1 MLKKLLLY
9 TLIYVV
15 ISFLM
20 SYSEIQCALNGEE
33 LCWYNLIGK
42 YFIFL
47 LLIYIYDRL
56 IKPRIFRK
64 DERKD

>member
-20 SYSEIQCALNGEE
+20 SYDEILCALNGEE

-42 YFIFL
+42 FVIFMI
-47 LLIYIYDRL
+47 LIMLFDQF
-56 IKPRIFRK
+56 IKPKIFKR
-64 DERKD
+64 

>member
-1 MLKKLLLY
+1 MLKKFLLY

-20 SYSEIQCALNGEE
+20 SYNEIQCALNGEE

-42 YFIFL
+42 YLIFL
-47 LLIYIYDRL
+47 LLLYIYDRL
-56 IKPRIFRK
+56 IKPRIFK
-64 DERKD
+64 KQKQ

>member
-9 TLIYVV
+9 TLIYIV

-20 SYSEIQCALNGEE
+20 SYNEIQCAINGEE

-42 YFIFL
+42 YLIFL
-47 LLIYIYDRL
+47 LLLYIYDRL
-56 IKPRIFRK
+56 IKPRIFK
-64 DERKD
+64 KQKQ

>member
-1 MLKKLLLY
+1 MLKKILLY

-20 SYSEIQCALNGEE
+20 SYNEIQCALNGEE

-42 YFIFL
+42 YLIFL
-47 LLIYIYDRL
+47 LLLYIYDKL
-56 IKPRIFRK
+56 IKPRIFK
-64 DERKD
+64 KQNQ

>member
-1 MLKKLLLY
+1 MLKKFLLY

-20 SYSEIQCALNGEE
+20 SYDEIQCAVNGEE

-42 YFIFL
+42 YLIFL
-47 LLIYIYDRL
+47 LLLYIYDRL
-56 IKPRIFRK
+56 IKPRIFK
-64 DERKD
+64 KQKQ

>member
-9 TLIYVV
+9 TIIYVV

-20 SYSEIQCALNGEE
+20 SYDEIQCAINGEE

-42 YFIFL
+42 YLIFL
-47 LLIYIYDRL
+47 LLLYIYDRL
-56 IKPRIFRK
+56 IKPRIFK
-64 DERKD
+64 KQKQ

>member
-20 SYSEIQCALNGEE
+20 SYDEILCALNGEE
-33 LCWYNLIGK
+33 FCWYNLIGK
-42 YFIFL
+42 FIIFMI
-47 LLIYIYDRL
+47 LIMLFDQF
-56 IKPRIFRK
+56 IKPKIFKR
-64 DERKD
+64 

>member
-20 SYSEIQCALNGEE
+20 SYNEIQCALKGEE

>member
-20 SYSEIQCALNGEE
+20 SYDEILCALNGEE
-33 LCWYNLIGK
+33 FCWYNLIGK
-42 YFIFL
+42 FVIFMI
-47 LLIYIYDRL
+47 LIMLFDQF
-56 IKPRIFRK
+56 IKPKIFKR
-64 DERKD
+64 

>member
-20 SYSEIQCALNGEE
+20 SYNEIQCALSGEA

-42 YFIFL
+42 FIIFMI
-47 LLIYIYDRL
+47 LIMLFDQF
-56 IKPRIFRK
+56 IKPKIFKR
-64 DERKD
+64 

>member
-1 MLKKLLLY
+1 MLKKFLLY

-20 SYSEIQCALNGEE
+20 SYNEIQCGLNGEE

-42 YFIFL
+42 YLIFL
-47 LLIYIYDRL
+47 LLLYIYDRL
-56 IKPRIFRK
+56 IKPRIFK
-64 DERKD
+64 KQKQ

>member
-1 MLKKLLLY
+1 MLKKFLLY

-20 SYSEIQCALNGEE
+20 SYNEIQCAINGEE

-42 YFIFL
+42 YLIFL
-47 LLIYIYDRL
+47 LLLYIYDRL
-56 IKPRIFRK
+56 IKPRIFK
-64 DERKD
+64 KQKQ

>member
-1 MLKKLLLY
+1 MLKKFLLY

-20 SYSEIQCALNGEE
+20 SYNEIQCAVNGEE

-42 YFIFL
+42 YLIFL
-47 LLIYIYDRL
+47 LLLYVYDRL
-56 IKPRIFRK
+56 IKPRIFK
-64 DERKD
+64 KQKQ

>member
-1 MLKKLLLY
+1 MLKKFLLY

-20 SYSEIQCALNGEE
+20 SYDEIQCALNGEE

-42 YFIFL
+42 YLIFL
-47 LLIYIYDRL
+47 LLLYIYDRL
-56 IKPRIFRK
+56 IKPRIFK
-64 DERKD
+64 K

>member
-20 SYSEIQCALNGEE
+20 SYNEIQCALNGEE

-42 YFIFL
+42 YLIFL
-47 LLIYIYDRL
+47 LLRYIYDRL
-56 IKPRIFRK
+56 IKPRIFK
-64 DERKD
+64 KQKQ

>member
-1 MLKKLLLY
+1 MLKKFLLY

-20 SYSEIQCALNGEE
+20 SYNEIQCALNGEE

-42 YFIFL
+42 YLIFL
-47 LLIYIYDRL
+47 LLLYIYDRL
-56 IKPRIFRK
+56 IKPRIFSK
-64 DERKD
+64 NERKD

>member
-9 TLIYVV
+9 TLIYVL

-20 SYSEIQCALNGEE
+20 SYNEIQCALNGEE

-42 YFIFL
+42 YLIFL
-47 LLIYIYDRL
+47 LLLYIYDRL
-56 IKPRIFRK
+56 IKPRIFK
-64 DERKD
+64 KQNQ

>member
-20 SYSEIQCALNGEE
+20 SHNEIQCAFNGEE

-42 YFIFL
+42 FIIFI
-47 LLIYIYDRL
+47 LLIMLFDQF
-56 IKPRIFRK
+56 IKPKIFKR
-64 DERKD
+64 

>member
-1 MLKKLLLY
+1 MLKKILLY

-20 SYSEIQCALNGEE
+20 SYNEIQCAVNGEE

-42 YFIFL
+42 YLIFL
-47 LLIYIYDRL
+47 LLLYIYDRL
-56 IKPRIFRK
+56 IKPRIFK
-64 DERKD
+64 KPKQ